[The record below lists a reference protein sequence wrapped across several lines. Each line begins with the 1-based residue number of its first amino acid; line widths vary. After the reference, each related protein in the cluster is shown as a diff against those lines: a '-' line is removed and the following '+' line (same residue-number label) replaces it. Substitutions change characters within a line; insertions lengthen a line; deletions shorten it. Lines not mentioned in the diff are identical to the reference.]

1 MGQEQ
6 KEHTWDLIAKKLAR
20 EATPGELKELED
32 LLRAHPELYYPLQ
45 AVADF
50 WKSSNPGDLEKAEQA
65 FDRHLDRIKAQ
76 GIEFT
81 PDVPEDLGQDHNT
94 GHGRRGKTVLVT
106 TMSLLVVL
114 IGFFVVR
121 FMVHQNIS
129 KQPAVSA
136 PMKEFSEVATRDGSR
151 TSLTLPDGTHVWLN
165 AGSRLTYDKTYG
177 VQLREV
183 SLTGEALFDVAHNT
197 AKPFV
202 IHTTRVDIKVL
213 GTRFNVK
220 SYPTDKTTEATLLR
234 GSIEV
239 SIKARPD
246 EKIILKPNE
255 KLVIAND
262 DSALHRNLS
271 PHPEKTSKANESL
284 VDIRKPAYDA
294 SGINIET
301 SWVDDRL
308 IFQDE
313 QFGLLAKDLQRWY
326 GVSIRFTRPGQ
337 EEWRFTGNFRKETI
351 QQALEAL
358 KLTAPFTYT
367 INENQITIYDK

>member
-313 QFGLLAKDLQRWY
+313 AFGSLAKDMQRWY

-337 EEWRFTGNFRKETI
+337 EEWRFTGNFRKE
-351 QQALEAL
+351 
-358 KLTAPFTYT
+358 
-367 INENQITIYDK
+367 